1 MKKGEKIKMKILVV
15 NSGSSSI
22 KYQLFDMANEAVMA
36 KGLVER
42 IGISNSAINHYP
54 ANNEP
59 VITQKDIPNHKIG
72 IELLIDALLH
82 SDYGV
87 IKDMSEISA
96 VGHRVVHGGE
106 KFSGSVLLSEEIMKV
121 LHECIELAPLH
132 NPANILGIEVCTELI
147 PGVPQ
152 VGVFDTAFHQTLP
165 ECAYLYG
172 VPYKYYRKY
181 KVRRYGFHG
190 TSHKYVAQRAADI
203 LQKPLEELK
212 IITCHLGNGSS
223 ITAVK
228 NGISIDTSLGFGT
241 VAGVIMGTR
250 CGDVDP
256 AVIPFLMDKEK
267 LSIAEINKIIYK
279 ESGFIGLSEG
289 ISSDNR
295 DLGKKAKEGD
305 ERAIRALS
313 VFDYGIKKYI
323 GAYAA
328 AMGGLDVVVFTAGI
342 GENAWKV
349 RKGAC
354 EGLEFL
360 GIKIDSEI
368 NKNCR
373 EEAIISDA
381 HSTVKVMAIPTNEE
395 LMIAKDTKQLT
406 EKLLKEC

>member
-1 MKKGEKIKMKILVV
+1 MKVLVV

-22 KYQLFDMANEAVMA
+22 KYQLFDMTDESVLA
-36 KGLVER
+36 KGLMER
-42 IGISNSAINHYP
+42 IGISDSIINHYP
-54 ANNEP
+54 SDRDP
-59 VITQKDIPNHKIG
+59 VITHQDIPNHRVG
-72 IELLIDALLH
+72 IKLMMDALLH
-82 SDYGV
+82 PDYGV
-87 IKDMSEISA
+87 IKDISEIVA
-96 VGHRVVHGGE
+96 VGHRVVHAGE
-106 KFSGSVLLSEEIMKV
+106 KFSGSVLLTDEVMDALK
-121 LHECIELAPLH
+121 ECIELAPLH
-132 NPANILGIEVCTELI
+132 NPPNILGIEVCKELI

-152 VGVFDTAFHQTLP
+152 VGVFDTAFHQTIP

-172 VPYKYYRKY
+172 IPYKFYKKY

-190 TSHKYVAQRAADI
+190 TSHKYVAQKAADI
-203 LQKPLEELK
+203 LNKPIEELK

-241 VAGVIMGTR
+241 VAGIVMGTR
-250 CGDVDP
+250 SGDVDP

-267 LSIAEINKIIYK
+267 LSIEEINKIIYE
-279 ESGFIGLSEG
+279 ESGLFGLSEG

-295 DLGKKAKEGD
+295 DLGKKAKQGD

-313 VFDYGIKKYI
+313 ILDYGIKKYI

-328 AMGGLDVVVFTAGI
+328 AMGGVDVVVFTAGI

-360 GIKIDSEI
+360 GIKIDPE
-368 NKNCR
+368 KNNSSSK
-373 EEAIISDA
+373 ETIISKDG
-381 HSTVKVMAIPTNEE
+381 SKVKVMVIPTNEE
-395 LMIAKDTKQLT
+395 WMIAKDTMEII
-406 EKLLKEC
+406 EKL

>member
-1 MKKGEKIKMKILVV
+1 MTDESVL
-15 NSGSSSI
+15 
-22 KYQLFDMANEAVMA
+22 A

-42 IGISNSAINHYP
+42 IGIPNSIINHYP
-54 ANNEP
+54 SGREP
-59 VITQKDIPNHKIG
+59 VITHQDIPNHKIG
-72 IELLIDALLH
+72 IKLAMDALLH
-82 SDYGV
+82 PEYGV
-87 IKDMSEISA
+87 IKDVSEISA
-96 VGHRVVHGGE
+96 VGHRVVHAGE
-106 KFSGSVLLSEEIMKV
+106 KFSGSVLLADEVMDALK
-121 LHECIELAPLH
+121 ECIELAPLH
-132 NPANILGIEVCTELI
+132 NPPNILGIEVCKELI

-152 VGVFDTAFHQTLP
+152 VGVFDTAFHQTIP

-172 VPYKYYRKY
+172 IPYKYYKKY

-190 TSHKYVAQRAADI
+190 TSHKYVAQKAADI
-203 LQKPLEELK
+203 LEKPLEELK

-241 VAGVIMGTR
+241 VAGIVMGTR

-267 LSIAEINKIIYK
+267 LSIEEINKIIYK
-279 ESGFIGLSEG
+279 ESGLLGLSEG

-295 DLGKKAKEGD
+295 DLGKKAKQGD

-313 VFDYGIKKYI
+313 ILDYGIKKYI
-323 GAYAA
+323 GSYAA
-328 AMGGLDVVVFTAGI
+328 AMGGVDVVVFTAGI

-360 GIKIDSEI
+360 GIKIDPE
-368 NKNCR
+368 KNNSSN
-373 EEAIISDA
+373 EETIISEDD
-381 HSTVKVMAIPTNEE
+381 SRVKVMVIPTNEE
-395 LMIAKDTKQLT
+395 WMIAKDTMEIV
-406 EKLLKEC
+406 EKL

>member
-1 MKKGEKIKMKILVV
+1 MKVLVI

-22 KYQLFDMANEAVMA
+22 KYQLFDMTDESVLA

-42 IGISNSAINHYP
+42 IGIPNSIINHYP
-54 ANNEP
+54 SGKEP
-59 VITQKDIPNHKIG
+59 VITHQDIPNHRVG
-72 IELLIDALLH
+72 IKLMMDALLH
-82 SDYGV
+82 PEYGI
-87 IKDMSEISA
+87 IKDVLEISA

-106 KFSGSVLLSEEIMKV
+106 KFSGSVLLTDEVMDALK
-121 LHECIELAPLH
+121 ECIELAPLH
-132 NPANILGIEVCTELI
+132 NPPNILGIEVCKELM
-147 PGVPQ
+147 PVVPQ
-152 VGVFDTAFHQTLP
+152 IGVFDTAFHQTIP

-172 VPYKYYRKY
+172 IPYKFYKKY

-190 TSHKYVAQRAADI
+190 TSHKYVAQKAADI
-203 LQKPLEELK
+203 LEKPLEELK

-228 NGISIDTSLGFGT
+228 NGISVDTSLGFGT
-241 VAGVIMGTR
+241 VAGIVMGTR

-267 LSIAEINKIIYK
+267 LSIEEINKIIYK
-279 ESGFIGLSEG
+279 ESGLIGLSEG

-295 DLGKKAKEGD
+295 DLGKKAKQGD

-313 VFDYGIKKYI
+313 ILDYGIKKYI

-328 AMGGLDVVVFTAGI
+328 AMGGVDVVVFTAGI

-360 GIKIDSEI
+360 GIKIDPE
-368 NKNCR
+368 KNNSSSK
-373 EEAIISDA
+373 EAIISEDD
-381 HSTVKVMAIPTNEE
+381 SKVKVMVIPTNEE
-395 LMIAKDTKQLT
+395 WMIAKDTAKISANL
-406 EKLLKEC
+406 

>member
-1 MKKGEKIKMKILVV
+1 MKVLVV

-22 KYQLFDMANEAVMA
+22 KYQLFDMTDESVLS

-42 IGISNSAINHYP
+42 IGISDSIINHYP
-54 ANNEP
+54 SDREP
-59 VITQKDIPNHKIG
+59 VITHQDIPNHRVG
-72 IELLIDALLH
+72 IKLMIDALLH
-82 SDYGV
+82 PDYGV
-87 IKDMSEISA
+87 IKDISEIVA
-96 VGHRVVHGGE
+96 VGHRVVHAGE
-106 KFSGSVLLSEEIMKV
+106 KFSGSVLLTDEVMDALK
-121 LHECIELAPLH
+121 ECIELAPLH
-132 NPANILGIEVCTELI
+132 NPPNILGIEVCKELI

-152 VGVFDTAFHQTLP
+152 VGVFDTAFHQTIP

-172 VPYKYYRKY
+172 IPYKYYKKY

-190 TSHKYVAQRAADI
+190 TSHKYVAQRAAEI
-203 LQKPLEELK
+203 LEKPLKELK

-228 NGISIDTSLGFGT
+228 NGVSIDTSLGFGT
-241 VAGVIMGTR
+241 VAGIIMGTR

-295 DLGKKAKEGD
+295 DLGKKAKQGD

-313 VFDYGIKKYI
+313 IFDYGIKKYI

-328 AMGGLDVVVFTAGI
+328 AMGGVDVVVFTAGI
-342 GENAWKV
+342 GENAWKA
-349 RKGAC
+349 RQGAC
-354 EGLEFL
+354 EGLGFL
-360 GIKIDSEI
+360 GIKIDPEK
-368 NKNCR
+368 NKVQGK
-373 EEAIISDA
+373 EAIISNDD
-381 HSTVKVMAIPTNEE
+381 SKVKVMVIPTNEE
-395 LMIAKDTKQLT
+395 LMIAKDTAEISANL
-406 EKLLKEC
+406 

>member
-1 MKKGEKIKMKILVV
+1 MKILVV

-22 KYQLFDMANEAVMA
+22 KYQLFDMTDESVLA

-42 IGISNSAINHYP
+42 IGIPDSIINHYP
-54 ANNEP
+54 FNREP
-59 VITQKDIPNHKIG
+59 VITRQDIPNHKVG
-72 IELLIDALLH
+72 IKLMMDALLH
-82 SDYGV
+82 QDYGV
-87 IKDMSEISA
+87 IKDISEVVA
-96 VGHRVVHGGE
+96 VGHRVVHAGE
-106 KFSGSVLLSEEIMKV
+106 KFSGSVLLTDEVMDVVK
-121 LHECIELAPLH
+121 ECIELAPLH
-132 NPANILGIEVCTELI
+132 NPPNILGIEVCKELM

-152 VGVFDTAFHQTLP
+152 VGVFDTAFHQTIP

-172 VPYKYYRKY
+172 IPYKFYKKY

-190 TSHKYVAQRAADI
+190 TSHKFVAQRAAEI
-203 LQKPLEELK
+203 LEKPLEELK

-228 NGISIDTSLGFGT
+228 HGISIDTSLGFGT
-241 VAGVIMGTR
+241 VAGIIMGTR

-267 LSIAEINKIIYK
+267 LTVEEINKIIYK

-328 AMGGLDVVVFTAGI
+328 AMGGVDVVVFTAGI

-349 RKGAC
+349 RRGAC

-360 GIKIDSEI
+360 GIRIDLEK
-368 NKNCR
+368 NKVCSK
-373 EEAIISDA
+373 EAIISNDN
-381 HSTVKVMAIPTNEE
+381 SKVKVMVIPTNEE
-395 LMIAKDTKQLT
+395 WMIAKDTMEIT
-406 EKLLKEC
+406 EKL

>member
-1 MKKGEKIKMKILVV
+1 MKILVV

-22 KYQLFDMANEAVMA
+22 KYQLFDMTDESVLA
-36 KGLVER
+36 KGLVEK
-42 IGISNSAINHYP
+42 IGIPDSIINHYP
-54 ANNEP
+54 FNREP
-59 VITQKDIPNHKIG
+59 VITRQDIPNHKVG
-72 IELLIDALLH
+72 IKLMMDALLH
-82 SDYGV
+82 QDYGV
-87 IKDMSEISA
+87 IKDISEIVA
-96 VGHRVVHGGE
+96 VGHRVVHAGE
-106 KFSGSVLLSEEIMKV
+106 KFSGSVLLTDEVMDAVK
-121 LHECIELAPLH
+121 ECIELAPLH
-132 NPANILGIEVCTELI
+132 NPPNILGIEVCKELM

-152 VGVFDTAFHQTLP
+152 VGVFDTAFHQTIP

-172 VPYKYYRKY
+172 IPYKFYKKY

-190 TSHKYVAQRAADI
+190 TSHKFVAQRAAEI
-203 LQKPLEELK
+203 LEKPLEELK

-228 NGISIDTSLGFGT
+228 HGISIDTSLGFGT
-241 VAGVIMGTR
+241 VAGIIMGTR

-267 LSIAEINKIIYK
+267 LTVEDINKIIYK

-328 AMGGLDVVVFTAGI
+328 AMGGVDVLVFTAGI

-349 RKGAC
+349 RRGAC

-360 GIKIDSEI
+360 GIRIDPEK
-368 NKNCR
+368 NKVCR
-373 EEAIISDA
+373 KEAIISNDN
-381 HSTVKVMAIPTNEE
+381 SKVKVMVIPTNEE
-395 LMIAKDTKQLT
+395 WMIAKDTMEIT
-406 EKLLKEC
+406 EKL

>member
-1 MKKGEKIKMKILVV
+1 MKVLVV

-22 KYQLFDMANEAVMA
+22 KYQLFDMTDESVLA

-42 IGISNSAINHYP
+42 IGIPDSIINHYP
-54 ANNEP
+54 SGKEP
-59 VITQKDIPNHKIG
+59 IITHQDIPDHKVG
-72 IELLIDALLH
+72 IKLMMDALLH
-82 SDYGV
+82 PDYGV
-87 IKDMSEISA
+87 IKVISEIVA
-96 VGHRVVHGGE
+96 VGHRVVHAGE
-106 KFSGSVLLSEEIMKV
+106 KFSGSVLLTDKIMYALK
-121 LHECIELAPLH
+121 ECIELAPLH
-132 NPANILGIEVCTELI
+132 NPPNILGIEVCNELM

-152 VGVFDTAFHQTLP
+152 VGVFDTAFHQTIP

-172 VPYKYYRKY
+172 IPYKYYKKY

-190 TSHKYVAQRAADI
+190 TSHKYVAQKAAEI
-203 LQKPLEELK
+203 LEKPLEELK

-241 VAGVIMGTR
+241 VAGIVMGTR

-267 LSIAEINKIIYK
+267 LSVEGINKIIYK
-279 ESGFIGLSEG
+279 ESGLLGLSEG
-289 ISSDNR
+289 LSSDNR
-295 DLGKKAKEGD
+295 DLGKKAKQGD

-313 VFDYGIKKYI
+313 ILDYGIKKYI

-328 AMGGLDVVVFTAGI
+328 AMGGVDVVVFTAGI

-354 EGLEFL
+354 ERLEFL
-360 GIKIDSEI
+360 GIKIDPDKNNSS
-368 NKNCR
+368 NK
-373 EEAIISDA
+373 ETIISEDG
-381 HSTVKVMAIPTNEE
+381 SKVKVMVIPTNEE
-395 LMIAKDTKQLT
+395 WMIAKDTAEISANL
-406 EKLLKEC
+406 

>member
-1 MKKGEKIKMKILVV
+1 MKVLVI

-22 KYQLFDMANEAVMA
+22 KYQLFNMTDESVLA
-36 KGLVER
+36 KGLVKR
-42 IGISNSAINHYP
+42 IGIPDSIINHYP
-54 ANNEP
+54 SGKDP
-59 VITQKDIPNHKIG
+59 IITHQDIPDHKVG
-72 IELLIDALLH
+72 IKLMMDALLH
-82 SDYGV
+82 PDYGV
-87 IKDMSEISA
+87 IKDISEIVA
-96 VGHRVVHGGE
+96 VGHRVVHAGE
-106 KFSGSVLLSEEIMKV
+106 KFSGSVLLTDEIMDALK
-121 LHECIELAPLH
+121 ECIELAPLH
-132 NPANILGIEVCTELI
+132 NPPNILGIEVCNELM

-152 VGVFDTAFHQTLP
+152 VGVFDTAFHQTIP

-172 VPYKYYRKY
+172 IPYKYYKKY

-190 TSHKYVAQRAADI
+190 TSHKYVAQKAAEI
-203 LQKPLEELK
+203 LEKPLEELK

-241 VAGVIMGTR
+241 VAGIVMGTR

-267 LSIAEINKIIYK
+267 LSVEGINKIIYK
-279 ESGFIGLSEG
+279 ESGLLGLSEG

-295 DLGKKAKEGD
+295 DLGKKAKQGD

-313 VFDYGIKKYI
+313 ILDYGIKKYI

-328 AMGGLDVVVFTAGI
+328 AMGGVDVVVFTAGI

-360 GIKIDSEI
+360 GIKIDPDKNNSS
-368 NKNCR
+368 NK
-373 EEAIISDA
+373 ETIISEDG
-381 HSTVKVMAIPTNEE
+381 SKVKVMVIPTNEE
-395 LMIAKDTKQLT
+395 WMIAKDTAEISANL
-406 EKLLKEC
+406 

>member
-1 MKKGEKIKMKILVV
+1 MKVLVV

-22 KYQLFDMANEAVMA
+22 KYQLFDMTDESVLA

-42 IGISNSAINHYP
+42 IGIPDSIINHYP
-54 ANNEP
+54 SGKDP
-59 VITQKDIPNHKIG
+59 IITHQDIPDHKVG
-72 IELLIDALLH
+72 IKLMMDALLH
-82 SDYGV
+82 PDYGV
-87 IKDMSEISA
+87 IKDISEIVA
-96 VGHRVVHGGE
+96 VGHRVVHAGE
-106 KFSGSVLLSEEIMKV
+106 KFSGSVLLTDEIMDALK
-121 LHECIELAPLH
+121 ECIELAPLH
-132 NPANILGIEVCTELI
+132 NPPNILGIEVCNELM

-152 VGVFDTAFHQTLP
+152 VGVFDTAFHQTIP

-172 VPYKYYRKY
+172 IPYKYYKKY

-190 TSHKYVAQRAADI
+190 TSHKYVAQKAAEI
-203 LQKPLEELK
+203 LEKPLEELK

-241 VAGVIMGTR
+241 VAGIVRGTR

-267 LSIAEINKIIYK
+267 LSVEGINKIIYK
-279 ESGFIGLSEG
+279 ESGLLGLSEG

-295 DLGKKAKEGD
+295 DLGKKAKQGD

-313 VFDYGIKKYI
+313 ILDYGIKKYI

-328 AMGGLDVVVFTAGI
+328 AMGGVDVVVFTAGI

-360 GIKIDSEI
+360 GIKIDPDKNNSN
-368 NKNCR
+368 NK
-373 EEAIISDA
+373 ETIISEDG
-381 HSTVKVMAIPTNEE
+381 SKVKVMVIPTNEE
-395 LMIAKDTKQLT
+395 WMIAKDTAEISANL
-406 EKLLKEC
+406 

>member
-1 MKKGEKIKMKILVV
+1 MKVLVV

-22 KYQLFDMANEAVMA
+22 KYQLFDMTDESVLA

-42 IGISNSAINHYP
+42 IGIPDSIINHYP
-54 ANNEP
+54 SDREP
-59 VITQKDIPNHKIG
+59 VITHQDIPGHKVG
-72 IELLIDALLH
+72 IKLMMEALLH
-82 SDYGV
+82 REYGV
-87 IKDMSEISA
+87 IKDVSEISA

-106 KFSGSVLLSEEIMKV
+106 KFSGSVLLTEEVMDA
-121 LHECIELAPLH
+121 LRENIELAPLH
-132 NPANILGIEVCTELI
+132 NPPNILGIEVCKELM

-152 VGVFDTAFHQTLP
+152 VGVFDTAFHQTIP

-172 VPYKYYRKY
+172 IPYKYYKKY

-190 TSHKYVAQRAADI
+190 TSHKYVAQKAAEI
-203 LQKPLEELK
+203 LEKPLEELK

-241 VAGVIMGTR
+241 VAGIVMGTR

-267 LSIAEINKIIYK
+267 LSVEGINKIIYK
-279 ESGFIGLSEG
+279 KSGLLGLSEG

-295 DLGKKAKEGD
+295 DLGKKAKQGD

-313 VFDYGIKKYI
+313 ILDYGIKKYI

-328 AMGGLDVVVFTAGI
+328 AMGGVDVVVFTAGI

-360 GIKIDSEI
+360 GIKIDPDKNNSS
-368 NKNCR
+368 NK
-373 EEAIISDA
+373 ETIISEDG
-381 HSTVKVMAIPTNEE
+381 SKVKVMVIPTNEE
-395 LMIAKDTKQLT
+395 WMIAKDTAEISANL
-406 EKLLKEC
+406 

>member
-1 MKKGEKIKMKILVV
+1 MKVLVV

-22 KYQLFDMANEAVMA
+22 KYQLFNMTDESVLA

-42 IGISNSAINHYP
+42 IGIPDSIINHYP
-54 ANNEP
+54 SDMEP
-59 VITQKDIPNHKIG
+59 VITHLDIPNHKVG
-72 IELLIDALLH
+72 IRLMMDALLH

-87 IKDMSEISA
+87 IKDISEIVA
-96 VGHRVVHGGE
+96 VGHRVVHAGE
-106 KFSGSVLLSEEIMKV
+106 KFSGSVLLIDEVMDALK
-121 LHECIELAPLH
+121 ECIELAPLH
-132 NPANILGIEVCTELI
+132 NPPNILGIEVCKELM

-152 VGVFDTAFHQTLP
+152 VGVFDTAFHQTIP

-172 VPYKYYRKY
+172 IPYKFYKKY

-190 TSHKYVAQRAADI
+190 TSHKYVAQRAAEI
-203 LQKPLEELK
+203 LEKPLEELK

-223 ITAVK
+223 IAAVK
-228 NGISIDTSLGFGT
+228 HGISIDTSLGFGT
-241 VAGVIMGTR
+241 VAGIIMGTR

-267 LSIAEINKIIYK
+267 LSIEEINKILYK

-295 DLGKKAKEGD
+295 DLGKKAKQGD

-313 VFDYGIKKYI
+313 IFDYGIKKYI

-328 AMGGLDVVVFTAGI
+328 AMGGVDVVVFTAGI

-360 GIKIDSEI
+360 GIKIDSEK
-368 NKNCR
+368 NKVR
-373 EEAIISDA
+373 GKEAIISNDD
-381 HSTVKVMAIPTNEE
+381 SKVKVMVIPTNEE
-395 LMIAKDTKQLT
+395 LMIAKDTAEISANL
-406 EKLLKEC
+406 

>member
-1 MKKGEKIKMKILVV
+1 MKVLVV

-22 KYQLFDMANEAVMA
+22 KYQLFDMTDESVLA

-42 IGISNSAINHYP
+42 IGIPNSIINHYP
-54 ANNEP
+54 SGREP
-59 VITQKDIPNHKIG
+59 VITHQDIPNHKIG
-72 IELLIDALLH
+72 IKLAMDALLH
-82 SDYGV
+82 PEYGV
-87 IKDMSEISA
+87 IKDVSEISA
-96 VGHRVVHGGE
+96 VGHRVVHAGE
-106 KFSGSVLLSEEIMKV
+106 KFSGSVLLADEVMDALK
-121 LHECIELAPLH
+121 ECIELAPLH
-132 NPANILGIEVCTELI
+132 NPPNILGIEVCKELI

-152 VGVFDTAFHQTLP
+152 VGVFDTAFHQTIP

-172 VPYKYYRKY
+172 IPYKYYKKY

-190 TSHKYVAQRAADI
+190 TSHKYVAQKAADI
-203 LQKPLEELK
+203 LEKSLEGLK

-241 VAGVIMGTR
+241 VAGIVMGTR

-267 LSIAEINKIIYK
+267 LSIDEINKIIYK
-279 ESGFIGLSEG
+279 ESGLLGLSEG

-295 DLGKKAKEGD
+295 DLGKKAKQGD

-313 VFDYGIKKYI
+313 ILDYGIKKYI
-323 GAYAA
+323 GSYAA
-328 AMGGLDVVVFTAGI
+328 AMGGVDVVVFTAGI

-360 GIKIDSEI
+360 GIKIDSE
-368 NKNCR
+368 KNNSSN
-373 EEAIISDA
+373 EETIISEDD
-381 HSTVKVMAIPTNEE
+381 SRVKVMVIPTNEE
-395 LMIAKDTKQLT
+395 WMIAKDTMEII
-406 EKLLKEC
+406 EKL

>member
-1 MKKGEKIKMKILVV
+1 MKVLVV

-22 KYQLFDMANEAVMA
+22 KYQLFDMTDELVLA

-42 IGISNSAINHYP
+42 IGIPDSIINHYP
-54 ANNEP
+54 SGKDP
-59 VITQKDIPNHKIG
+59 IITHQDIPDHKVG
-72 IELLIDALLH
+72 IKLMMDALLH
-82 SDYGV
+82 PDYGV
-87 IKDMSEISA
+87 IKDISEIVA
-96 VGHRVVHGGE
+96 VGHRVVHAGE
-106 KFSGSVLLSEEIMKV
+106 KFSGSVLLTDEIMDALK
-121 LHECIELAPLH
+121 ECIELAPLH
-132 NPANILGIEVCTELI
+132 NPPNILGIEVCNELM
-147 PGVPQ
+147 PEVPQ
-152 VGVFDTAFHQTLP
+152 VGVFDTAFHQTIP

-172 VPYKYYRKY
+172 IPYKYYKKY

-190 TSHKYVAQRAADI
+190 TSHKYVAQKAAEI
-203 LQKPLEELK
+203 LEKPLEELK

-241 VAGVIMGTR
+241 VAGIVMGTR

-256 AVIPFLMDKEK
+256 AVITFLMDKEK
-267 LSIAEINKIIYK
+267 LSVEGINKIIYK
-279 ESGFIGLSEG
+279 ESGLLGLSEG

-295 DLGKKAKEGD
+295 DLGKKAKQGD

-313 VFDYGIKKYI
+313 ILDYGIKKYI

-328 AMGGLDVVVFTAGI
+328 AMGGVDVVVFTAGI

-360 GIKIDSEI
+360 GIKIDPGKNNSS
-368 NKNCR
+368 NK
-373 EEAIISDA
+373 ETIISEDG
-381 HSTVKVMAIPTNEE
+381 SKVKVMVIPTNEE
-395 LMIAKDTKQLT
+395 WMIAKDTAEISANL
-406 EKLLKEC
+406 

>member
-1 MKKGEKIKMKILVV
+1 MKILVV

-22 KYQLFDMANEAVMA
+22 KYQLFDMTDESVLA
-36 KGLVER
+36 KGLVEK
-42 IGISNSAINHYP
+42 IGIPDSIINHYP
-54 ANNEP
+54 FNREP
-59 VITQKDIPNHKIG
+59 VITRQDIPNHKVG
-72 IELLIDALLH
+72 IKLMMDALLH
-82 SDYGV
+82 QDYGV
-87 IKDMSEISA
+87 IKDISEVVA
-96 VGHRVVHGGE
+96 VGHRVVHAGE
-106 KFSGSVLLSEEIMKV
+106 KFSGSVLLTDEVMDAVK
-121 LHECIELAPLH
+121 ECIELAPLH
-132 NPANILGIEVCTELI
+132 NPPNILGIEVCKELM

-152 VGVFDTAFHQTLP
+152 VGVFDTAFHQTIP

-172 VPYKYYRKY
+172 IPYKFYKKY

-190 TSHKYVAQRAADI
+190 TSHKFVAQRAAEI
-203 LQKPLEELK
+203 LEKPLEELK

-228 NGISIDTSLGFGT
+228 HGISIDTSLGFGT
-241 VAGVIMGTR
+241 VAGIIMGTR

-267 LSIAEINKIIYK
+267 LTVEDINKIIYK

-328 AMGGLDVVVFTAGI
+328 AMGGVDVLVFTAGI

-349 RKGAC
+349 RRGAC

-360 GIKIDSEI
+360 GIRIDPEK
-368 NKNCR
+368 NKVCR
-373 EEAIISDA
+373 KEAIISNDN
-381 HSTVKVMAIPTNEE
+381 SKVKVMVIPTNEE
-395 LMIAKDTKQLT
+395 WMIAKDTMEIT
-406 EKLLKEC
+406 EKL